1 MKTNSYFRI
10 DCLLACL
17 YSECMSQPSEQ
28 IHNRRK
34 LIFITVTWKGVLQ
47 EMKMD
52 ETEYAELYMELEK
65 YEKRG
70 IDMLLDGYQA
80 SPLQIV
86 TAHMVKEAG
95 TYMRDYTMSGDG
107 NIETLRFT
115 DINEH
120 FRDEVTP

>member
-1 MKTNSYFRI
+1 MDSDHFLVIGKSTGEVIYHKC
-10 DCLLACL
+10 CLMVAFCRKNCL
-17 YSECMSQPSEQ
+17 TQGG
-28 IHNRRK
+28 N
-34 LIFITVTWKGVLQ
+34 
-47 EMKMD
+47 MD
-52 ETEYAELYMELEK
+52 EQEKKYQDLFTELTN
-65 YEKRG
+65 YERSG
-70 IDMLLDGYQA
+70 VRMQMNCFPA

-120 FRDEVTP
+120 FRAEITP